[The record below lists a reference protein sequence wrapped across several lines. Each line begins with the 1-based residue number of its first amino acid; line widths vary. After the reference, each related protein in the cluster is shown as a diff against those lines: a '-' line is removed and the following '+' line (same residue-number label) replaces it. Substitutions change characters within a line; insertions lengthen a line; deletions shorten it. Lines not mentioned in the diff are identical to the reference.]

1 MSIENYKREIYF
13 IALAKMNK
21 AVLLTDDGR
30 MHFRAK
36 GVGDSGL
43 IQENDLNWI
52 EKELKAES

>member
-1 MSIENYKREIYF
+1 
-13 IALAKMNK
+13 
-21 AVLLTDDGR
+21 